1 MNTAKI
7 LSGSAVA
14 SAAAALL
21 MSGFTVPAQAESE
34 GTEGAE
40 GVEANVKC
48 SGINSC
54 KGSSACA
61 TANNACKGMN
71 SCKGSGWLEV
81 SKEECESKE
90 GTIL

>member
-1 MNTAKI
+1 MNTIQK

-34 GTEGAE
+34 GA
-40 GVEANVKC
+40 EANVKC

-61 TANNACKGMN
+61 TANNSCKGMN

-81 SKEECESKE
+81 SKEECESK
-90 GTIL
+90 GGKIL